1 MTQLDELVSAAKS
14 LDNEPPPPDAETRMW
29 AKIAAQ
35 AGGAAVLGM
44 AAATLGANTASAST
58 AAVST
63 AAASSAA
70 ASTAAASTVATS
82 SIALTV
88 AKVGAV
94 LALTAGVGV
103 GVATVAS
110 PTDVGPQAQTA
121 QPVGVEDDSAATPPV
136 RRKSRAALTPDE
148 DEAEDNGE
156 DAAEDEA
163 EIISIIETPEPA
175 SPDVSNEASG
185 SPQPK
190 ARPRKHPRPQPEAAK
205 PSALAAESALLGKAR
220 VASSSGRNCDA
231 LAALRKHAKQHPNGE
246 LAEVRRALEVR
257 VLCQLG
263 RTAAARKAADR
274 FLSRHK
280 ASALAGQVRSSCA
293 YE

>member
-110 PTDVGPQAQTA
+110 PTDV
-121 QPVGVEDDSAATPPV
+121 
-136 RRKSRAALTPDE
+136 
-148 DEAEDNGE
+148 
-156 DAAEDEA
+156 
-163 EIISIIETPEPA
+163 
-175 SPDVSNEASG
+175 
-185 SPQPK
+185 
-190 ARPRKHPRPQPEAAK
+190 
-205 PSALAAESALLGKAR
+205 
-220 VASSSGRNCDA
+220 
-231 LAALRKHAKQHPNGE
+231 
-246 LAEVRRALEVR
+246 
-257 VLCQLG
+257 
-263 RTAAARKAADR
+263 
-274 FLSRHK
+274 LSLIHI
-280 ASALAGQVRSSCA
+280 
-293 YE
+293 

>member
-14 LDNEPPPPDAETRMW
+14 LDNQPPPPEAETRMW
-29 AKIAAQ
+29 TKIAAQ

-44 AAATLGANTASAST
+44 AAATLGAKTASASS

-63 AAASSAA
+63 AAASSAVV
-70 ASTAAASTVATS
+70 STAAASSAATS

-103 GVATVAS
+103 GVARVAS
-110 PTDVGPQAQTA
+110 PPVPQ
-121 QPVGVEDDSAATPPV
+121 SPPV
-136 RRKSRAALTPDE
+136 THPTQAIAVD
-148 DEAEDNGE
+148 D
-156 DAAEDEA
+156 DAAAKPVQRTKRTQDLDPV
-163 EIISIIETPEPA
+163 EIISVVEAPDVAAEPEAQEVSHPA
-175 SPDVSNEASG
+175 SKA
-185 SPQPK
+185 PQTK
-190 ARPRKHPRPQPEAAK
+190 TRPRKHPRPETGNTEPETGNT
-205 PSALAAESALLGKAR
+205 SALAAESALLGKAR
-220 VASSSGRNCDA
+220 VASSSGRNRDA
-231 LAALRKHAKQHPNGE
+231 LAALRQHAKQHPKGE

-257 VLCQLG
+257 VLCELG
-263 RTAAARKAADR
+263 RKAAARKAADR
-274 FLSRHK
+274 FLARHK

>member
-136 RRKSRAALTPDE
+136 RRKSRAALTSDE
-148 DEAEDNGE
+148 DEAGDE
-156 DAAEDEA
+156 AEDEV

-220 VASSSGRNCDA
+220 VASSSGRNRDA